1 MLSLMLWAYKNIC
14 RALSLAFL
22 KSFIKISFA
31 TIEQP
36 WQQLIPCAGCLSHL
50 SELLHRCLKF
60 PSVTVPICCFM
71 SYTSKAIWGRI
82 SFSFQ
87 IFIASVTMGSFSVTE
102 IPTCNVHSSE
112 QMGKTDRERQ
122 NDLLKISCESWESG
136 HCSSFCVCI
145 LFLTAIIFLIAEE
158 VQAF

>member
-50 SELLHRCLKF
+50 SGLLHRCLKF

-102 IPTCNVHSSE
+102 IPTCNMHSSE